1 MFYRVV
7 SEYFATGCSTLFSHK
22 SSKYTKLSQLTHLM
36 LIILFYTLFL
46 GGIKKT
52 SVMKCVDYF
61 WSVKPFWILSGKK
74 VTFFFIF
81 VCRKFSWLC
90 KNVCLWKT
98 SLIKE
103 NFFFAENFSCLWEIS
118 LIIFFFF
125 FFFQKTLWKISTT
138 AEKFLDWGKVPWVWK
153 VSMIVEKFLDCG
165 KVSWPWRFPWPY
177 EVLWLGKNSLT
188 VEKFLDCGKVPWSRK
203 ISLFWLHKK

>member
-118 LIIFFFF
+118 LIILFFFF
-125 FFFQKTLWKISTT
+125 SSKKLCGKFPRLLKSSLIE
-138 AEKFLDWGKVPWVWK
+138 EKFL
-153 VSMIVEKFLDCG
+153 ECG
-165 KVSWPWRFPWPY
+165 KFPW
-177 EVLWLGKNSLT
+177 L
-188 VEKFLDCGKVPWSRK
+188 
-203 ISLFWLHKK
+203 

>member
-118 LIIFFFF
+118 FFFSKNF
-125 FFFQKTLWKISTT
+125 VENFHDCWKVPWLRKSSLSVESFHDCRKVPWLWKSFLTMEISLTIWSSLT
-138 AEKFLDWGKVPWVWK
+138 GEKFLD
-153 VSMIVEKFLDCG
+153 SG
-165 KVSWPWRFPWPY
+165 KVSW
-177 EVLWLGKNSLT
+177 LWKSSLIKENFT
-188 VEKFLDCGKVPWSRK
+188 FLTAQKI
-203 ISLFWLHKK
+203 ISLNQ